1 MCTHSIYALD
11 PNVLCV
17 LTEQGECWF
26 QLRHSVNQAAG
37 TPISNPSVILKERL
51 RTLGETASLIARAVV
66 NKGNQTSIHRHPDY
80 LDFEVAI
87 LRSST
92 LLWLPI

>member
-1 MCTHSIYALD
+1 VCMCTHSIYALD

-17 LTEQGECWF
+17 LSEQGECWF
-26 QLRHSVNQAAG
+26 QLRHSANQAAG

-66 NKGNQTSIHRHPDY
+66 NKGNQTSINRHPDY
-80 LDFEVAI
+80 EFFLS
-87 LRSST
+87 RGRYS
-92 LLWLPI
+92 LP

>member
-1 MCTHSIYALD
+1 MCMCTHSIYALD

-17 LTEQGECWF
+17 LSEQGECWF

-66 NKGNQTSIHRHPDY
+66 NKGNQTSINRHPDY
-80 LDFEVAI
+80 EFFLS
-87 LRSST
+87 RGRYS
-92 LLWLPI
+92 LP